1 MQLKYL
7 GSFALTATCL
17 WPMQALHAGEVYS
30 AIGLPGVMLG
40 YAHPINENFGV
51 RADYATLGSHTKVY
65 TESGIAYDGSL
76 STGRAALL
84 GDWFPFAGRF
94 RVTGGLTANNYK
106 LSLNASGAGGTLQ
119 VGDTTYATTAVD
131 GLRVDVT
138 FPKTTPYLG
147 IGWGH
152 QSGSGFRAAF
162 DIGAM
167 IGSASVKVTPR
178 GQLATPAAQA
188 DIQSETAQLLNGV
201 GKVKAIPQ
209 ISLSLGWS
217 F

>member
-1 MQLKYL
+1 MQVKYL
-7 GSFALTATCL
+7 SGLAVATACL
-17 WPMQALHAGEVYS
+17 WPVQALHAGEVYG
-30 AIGLPGVMLG
+30 AIGMPGVMLG
-40 YAHPINENFGV
+40 YAHPMNENLGL

-65 TESGIAYDGSL
+65 TESGIAYDGAL

-84 GDWFPFAGRF
+84 ADWFPFAGRF

-119 VGDTTYATTAVD
+119 VGNTTYTTTAAD
-131 GLRVDVT
+131 GLRVDVA

-152 QSGSGFRAAF
+152 QASSGFRAAF

-167 IGSASVKVTPR
+167 IGSATVTVTPR
-178 GQLATPAAQA
+178 GQLTNPAAQA
-188 DIQSETAQLLNGV
+188 DIQAETAQLRDGV